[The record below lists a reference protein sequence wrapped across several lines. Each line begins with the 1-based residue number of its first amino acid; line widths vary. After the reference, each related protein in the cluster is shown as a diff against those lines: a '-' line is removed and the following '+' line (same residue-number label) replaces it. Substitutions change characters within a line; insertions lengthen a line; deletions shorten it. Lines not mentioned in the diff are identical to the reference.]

1 MHLFSFQFIV
11 YIEAWSNGIS
21 QLSLLVVCLFTFV
34 LSFISFFLSLS
45 FPCQE
50 NMKFESI
57 NFFELEILIL
67 TFQGLVMSVHIFNSS
82 LIVWIQSF
90 NIFFPYNNHHWMGIL
105 ASFSFLQIGS
115 SFVLFKWPFSFYGLQ
130 W

>member
-1 MHLFSFQFIV
+1 MVAPLVFSGIITWKILSWNMVAVWFFINCLFKETCNSVCTFSLFS
-11 YIEAWSNGIS
+11 
-21 QLSLLVVCLFTFV
+21 LLFTLRLGLMAFTSYLACRVFV
-34 LSFISFFLSLS
+34 YFCTLFHLFLSLFS

-82 LIVWIQSF
+82 LIV
-90 NIFFPYNNHHWMGIL
+90 
-105 ASFSFLQIGS
+105 
-115 SFVLFKWPFSFYGLQ
+115 
-130 W
+130 